1 LAFAAPAG
9 IGKPQKGKELSMKP
23 NADISNLTKFIEE
36 LRAAAQQ
43 CPKCEGTRETT
54 FTSRGRDN
62 IVPCLECENVH
73 QALEHLEK
81 ALKLLTAG

>member
-1 LAFAAPAG
+1 MN
-9 IGKPQKGKELSMKP
+9 I
-23 NADISNLTKFIEE
+23 DNLTIAKLRDE
-36 LRAAAQQ
+36 LRLAADK

-73 QALEHLEK
+73 QALEHLET
-81 ALKLLTAG
+81 ALALLREG